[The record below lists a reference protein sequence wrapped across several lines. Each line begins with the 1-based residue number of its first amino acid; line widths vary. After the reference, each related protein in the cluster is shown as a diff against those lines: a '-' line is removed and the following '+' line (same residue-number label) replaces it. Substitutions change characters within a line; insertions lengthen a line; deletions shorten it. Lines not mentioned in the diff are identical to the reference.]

1 MCLEGL
7 PLLSTKHKVAFEQR
21 TKRLQRCCLDSSHQ
35 SLSVMH
41 GCMFGGNQTAR
52 QQKHLKPIPCTQM
65 MIWTCFAAP
74 GHHAVAESI
83 MNSSAKHLR
92 GKYKDMALWAT
103 AWLKLHH
110 VKGCKSQAHKSTRE
124 CLKKR
129 KATRCNGPVSPV
141 EMWWWVVSRA
151 VEKQIVTTSILMER
165 V

>member
-1 MCLEGL
+1 MSLY
-7 PLLSTKHKVAFEQR
+7 KKI
-21 TKRLQRCCLDSSHQ
+21 K
-35 SLSVMH
+35 SLSCSSVIALPH
-41 GCMFGGNQTAR
+41 KIKPLHQDALDKLCVCHYIVIITVSVI
-52 QQKHLKPIPCTQM
+52 KHLKPIPCTQM

-110 VKGCKSQAHKSTRE
+110 VIGCKSQAHKSTRE